1 MLARPPRPGPI
12 VDPSDPLIWLGLVMM
27 LAGAAILGTVA
38 AHLVGA

>member
-12 VDPSDPLIWLGLVMM
+12 VDPSDPLIWLGLGMM

-38 AHLVGA
+38 AQLYG